1 MISGRSSVVEHHV
14 TNVIVEGST
23 PFTRSNLLLLHIC
36 GRSSVVEH
44 HVANVIV
51 EGSTPFARSIYF
63 KSPSK
68 ISKNIF
74 FMLQKCKTC
83 AILPEFIFLEY
94 DPCFAGRP
102 ERRMIAVNDRSRS
115 RRKNW

>member
-1 MISGRSSVVEHHV
+1 MRGTRFL
-14 TNVIVEGST
+14 EGDFFGEI
-23 PFTRSNLLLLHIC
+23 PLKL
-36 GRSSVVEH
+36 
-44 HVANVIV
+44 
-51 EGSTPFARSIYF
+51 P
-63 KSPSK
+63 
-68 ISKNIF
+68 KNIF

-83 AILPEFIFLEY
+83 AILPECIFLEY